1 MSKIASSRVHCHILP
16 CLTSTTWQKK
26 KRCELMFSTSW
37 RIRKCLFILLFQ
49 ITRLN
54 SSTISLATVCAFLI
68 FHRLEISCGFSCP
81 VQMETRLHRA
91 ISVLQFHFYYRGAPL
106 LELKHLKAAQRV
118 VANKDLADFYRAAK
132 RGFSRRYLQVCLAFH
147 FRWNRWRVG

>member
-1 MSKIASSRVHCHILP
+1 MSAP
-16 CLTSTTWQKK
+16 
-26 KRCELMFSTSW
+26 
-37 RIRKCLFILLFQ
+37 FILRPF
-49 ITRLN
+49 
-54 SSTISLATVCAFLI
+54 
-68 FHRLEISCGFSCP
+68 EISRGFSYYCP

-132 RGFSRRYLQVCLAFH
+132 RGFSRRYLQVCHLITLD
-147 FRWNRWRVG
+147 GIGG